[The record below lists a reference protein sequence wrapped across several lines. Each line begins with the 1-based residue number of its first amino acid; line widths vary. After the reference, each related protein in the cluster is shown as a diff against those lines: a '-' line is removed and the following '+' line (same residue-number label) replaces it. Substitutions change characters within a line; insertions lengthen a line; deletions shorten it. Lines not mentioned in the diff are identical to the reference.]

1 MSFLCQ
7 QLAVG
12 ALLNHP
18 AVLDHRND
26 VCGLYGRQAVSNDDA
41 GSTLPGVIKSFL
53 DDLHTD
59 VVKLLLAP
67 GKPSLVMG
75 TTFVFLVFLIT

>member
-12 ALLNHP
+12 ALLNDP
-18 AVLDHRND
+18 AVLDHCND
-26 VCGLYGRQAVSNDDA
+26 VCSLYSRQAVSNDYA
-41 GSTLPGVIKSFL
+41 GSTLPCVIKSFL

-59 VVKLLLAP
+59 VVKMLLAP
-67 GKPSLVMG
+67 GKPSLV
-75 TTFVFLVFLIT
+75 ISEESSHI